1 VAEIGSGRSQRLPGL
16 RQGALLW
23 LAFAAAL
30 LAILACAARASA
42 AADPDEM
49 LIYMPYGL
57 VHSLRPASEVDEYLA
72 EVSSYDIGQ
81 LVFAMPK
88 FKPTGAL
95 KVPKHNTEMLAS
107 WAALAAAYNAEH
119 GSDLTV
125 TAVFN
130 GRIETKRN
138 GLDLEDPAT
147 RASILAAV
155 QASLVS
161 GISGVQLD
169 LEPYP
174 MTPGFLSLL
183 EELGA
188 MFSRVGFHGRFSVTA
203 PATTASW
210 TPAYLKQV
218 SQLVTQIDPLY
229 YDSES
234 KSVAAYEQW
243 VEDGLAYYSANVSP
257 ATSIVPVLPSYSAD
271 RWHLPSV
278 ENITTATAA
287 LAAGLAAGSRV
298 NGAGIWSG
306 WGFLLDEEGAY
317 EGSADRAAWQSSTVE
332 LPFSP

>member
-1 VAEIGSGRSQRLPGL
+1 
-16 RQGALLW
+16 
-23 LAFAAAL
+23 
-30 LAILACAARASA
+30 
-42 AADPDEM
+42 
-49 LIYMPYGL
+49 
-57 VHSLRPASEVDEYLA
+57 
-72 EVSSYDIGQ
+72 
-81 LVFAMPK
+81 MPK

-183 EELGA
+183 EELDA

-210 TPAYLKQV
+210 TPAYL
-218 SQLVTQIDPLY
+218 
-229 YDSES
+229 
-234 KSVAAYEQW
+234 
-243 VEDGLAYYSANVSP
+243 NRSP
-257 ATSIVPVLPSYSAD
+257 TRHADRPPVLRQRKQERRRVRAVGRGRPGLLQRQRLAGDEHRACASVLSAD